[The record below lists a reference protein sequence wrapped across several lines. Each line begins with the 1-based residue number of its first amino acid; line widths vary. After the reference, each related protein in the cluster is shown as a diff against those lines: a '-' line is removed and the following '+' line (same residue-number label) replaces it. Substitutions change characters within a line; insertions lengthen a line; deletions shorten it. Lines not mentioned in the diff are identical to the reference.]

1 MDIEKR
7 TLKGTENVV
16 KEIMMGNVLELEKEV
31 SIQTQET
38 FRIPIRKE
46 KNKQKQANNN
56 KISRKEIPLIMW

>member
-31 SIQTQET
+31 SIQIQET

-46 KNKQKQANNN
+46 KTNKNN
-56 KISRKEIPLIMW
+56 KIARKETPLIIKH

>member
-46 KNKQKQANNN
+46 KNKNKQTTT
-56 KISRKEIPLIMW
+56 KYREKKLP

>member
-46 KNKQKQANNN
+46 KTNKNKQTSTKYRE
-56 KISRKEIPLIMW
+56 KKFP

>member
-46 KNKQKQANNN
+46 KTNKNKQTTIKYQE
-56 KISRKEIPLIMW
+56 KKLP